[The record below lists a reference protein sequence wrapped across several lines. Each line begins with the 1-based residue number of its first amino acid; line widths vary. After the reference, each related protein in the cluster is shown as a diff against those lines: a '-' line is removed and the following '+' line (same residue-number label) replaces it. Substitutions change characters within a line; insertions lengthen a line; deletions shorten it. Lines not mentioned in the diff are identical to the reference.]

1 MSTIASCLTAPFVAL
16 WRLVTLVLEL
26 TGRLVAVVL
35 GVALM
40 IVGTAVSLTVVGA
53 VVGIPMILFGFL
65 LAVRGF
71 F

>member
-1 MSTIASCLTAPFVAL
+1 MPTIASCLTAPFVAL

-26 TGRLVAVVL
+26 TGRLVAIVL

-53 VVGIPMILFGFL
+53 MAGIPMILFGL
-65 LAVRGF
+65 MLAVRGF